1 MSAQNPLRSASPAKS
16 TIATCER
23 LAGDGGPP
31 YFCQYLPCDDRDER
45 TRCLMSWIFAFL
57 GLAAT
62 IGGGGAIVM
71 GWPLVPLE
79 RGWTMV
85 IAGAVL
91 SSGGLVCLALAALMV
106 ETRRTRLA
114 LERGMAKLAAGPGG
128 IGAAAIASTTPQPLR
143 LDAAAPA
150 STAAWPASAGDAA
163 PGPSLHKLEPMNVAV
178 APAGEASDAAPGAV
192 HAGIALASGHE
203 PVSDEEMQPARSFTV
218 GDTTFV
224 VFSDGSIEARTA
236 DGTKRFE
243 SMDEV
248 RAYLETAVA

>member
-1 MSAQNPLRSASPAKS
+1 
-16 TIATCER
+16 
-23 LAGDGGPP
+23 
-31 YFCQYLPCDDRDER
+31 
-45 TRCLMSWIFAFL
+45 MSWIFAFL
-57 GLAAT
+57 GLVAA

-85 IAGAVL
+85 IAGAAL
-91 SSGGLVCLALAALMV
+91 ASGGLVCLALAALMA

-114 LERGMAKLAAGPGG
+114 LERGMAKLAVGPSG
-128 IGAAAIASTTPQPLR
+128 IGAAAIASTTPSPLR

-150 STAAWPASAGDAA
+150 PTAAGPASAGDAVS
-163 PGPSLHKLEPMNVAV
+163 GPSPHRFEPMNAAV
-178 APAGEASDAAPGAV
+178 APAGEASDAARGAV
-192 HAGIALASGHE
+192 HAGIALAHGHE